1 MEVKERIVQGAEELF
16 FTYGVKSITMDA
28 IASHVGISKK
38 TLYEYV
44 KDKNTLV
51 ELVSELHFEKEKC
64 NLEAIERES
73 TNAIEEIHAVN
84 LYMKSNFSRITPTL
98 FYDIKRY
105 HPNVWNIFHTKKH
118 ECIGG
123 TLIRNLERGVQQGYY
138 REEIDLQVMARL
150 RMKQVEW
157 GFDMQEFP
165 MTEFNFMDV
174 QMQLFD
180 HFLHGIVTEKGLK
193 LFEQYKKQNETI

>member
-38 TLYEYV
+38 TLYENV

-51 ELVSELHFEKEKC
+51 ELVAGAHFDKEKC
-64 NLEAIERES
+64 SLETIEKNS
-73 TNAIEEIHAVN
+73 SNAIEEIHAVN
-84 LYMKSNFSRITPTL
+84 LYIKSNFSRINPTL

-105 HPNVWNIFHTKKH
+105 HPTVWNIFHNKKH

-123 TLIRNLERGVQQGYY
+123 TLIGNLERGIEQGYY
-138 REEIDLQVMARL
+138 RSEIDAQVMARM

-157 GFDMQEFP
+157 GFDIQEFP

-174 QMQLFD
+174 QMQLLD

-193 LFEQYKKQNETI
+193 LYEQYKQQNEKN